1 MKKKKFKERFKEYW
15 KVPRYKALIKMGFYS
30 IFLIIVALIIGL
42 NSPVSSPKEE
52 PIPIE
57 EKSLVELQNTLLENN
72 YSFIYQVTSN
82 NEITRYNGQRLKDK
96 ELGYK
101 ETKDVYLK
109 YYKENNTFYKL
120 VLGVKQPF
128 NSLYEVDSNFLEAEY
143 LFNLIKLEKT
153 VKSYESDLRINKYD
167 FILEDNPITIS
178 IFYSATE
185 IVKIDVDYLKINY
198 KLIYKNI
205 GSILEENMVISN
217 G

>member
-217 G
+217 D